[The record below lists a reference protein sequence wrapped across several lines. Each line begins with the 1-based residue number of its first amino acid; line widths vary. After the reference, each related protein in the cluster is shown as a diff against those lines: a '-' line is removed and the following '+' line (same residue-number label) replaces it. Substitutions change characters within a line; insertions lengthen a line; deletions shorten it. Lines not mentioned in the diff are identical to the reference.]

1 MHLSMR
7 WLALQMWNLFL
18 QSSSYALVDLIGAL
32 LVGGGAIAA
41 VEFMKWM
48 NMEIEFEPELAKASF

>member
-1 MHLSMR
+1 
-7 WLALQMWNLFL
+7 MWNLFL
-18 QSSSYALVDLIGAL
+18 QSGSYALVDLIGAL

-48 NMEIEFEPELAKASF
+48 NMEIEFELELAEASF